1 MALKYQVAILNV
13 WWNRGEVDTRLFS
26 TKDDRD
32 FYFNSM
38 SPYWNSLNN
47 FNIRDNIT
55 STIVFRDDSG
65 RTIDELLK
73 CNYAIVRH
81 LVSENTYTYR
91 YYYIVHVE
99 QDSNNQVVCTIDLD
113 DVQNNLYDLISA
125 NSPFY
130 VKNWTG
136 FNYKTNGWINY
147 YPLDLPKQ
155 MASSGDIPT
164 LYNTNSQRIKVKQF
178 EAEAL
183 DNWFYN
189 NIYAWRYVY
198 CVQNNMLCRPRNDVN
213 DKTSISL
220 AMNVYT
226 TINGNSTGLPYCAV
240 SEPIY
245 SGDKKIYIRYKV
257 NNVDY
262 YLKLESVGIEAFFN
276 VEDADYS
283 NFPMGTYGFCQ
294 KYSILA
300 PFGNIL
306 NYEIDADGDLIL
318 IASITPFADY
328 NIVISLNQFYR
339 TALNMTQ
346 YANTSKAT
354 AERGIV
360 GGIDQRKTTYDAVA
374 ENPITINDVG
384 FASMKILDQEYTKL
398 RVRVA
403 NQSYD
408 YNPLALL
415 TDTNASEISFKYTEI
430 LKVGINKIYLRA
442 IGNGL
447 YTSAEESDY
456 TGLIASIDITE
467 PILTNQWADY
477 VASNKNYYMQTM
489 YNNTAGLVNTWTDA
503 LVGALASSSTEQAI
517 GQVAVKVGMSGY
529 NYAINSINENL
540 GYGNMKLAPNGL
552 SNANGDPYF
561 NLEVSGIAPMLDLYE
576 TKDKTKDSIIEKF
589 MLQGMPINNL
599 MLPTQVFYSHKNYE
613 SLSCTIY
620 VATDISTKEFERL
633 KAYLS
638 NNHRYWYTD
647 TIDFNNPYTN

>member
-26 TKDDRD
+26 SKDDRD

-55 STIVFRDDSG
+55 TTIVFRDDSG

-130 VKNWTG
+130 VNNWTG
-136 FNYKTNGWINY
+136 YNYKSNGWINY
-147 YPLDLPKQ
+147 YPLNLPKQ
-155 MASSGDIPT
+155 MASSGDSPT
-164 LYNTNSQRIKVKQF
+164 LYNTNSQRIKVKQY
-178 EAEAL
+178 EDESL
-183 DNWFYN
+183 DNWLYN

-213 DKTSISL
+213 DKTEL
-220 AMNVYT
+220 ALGINVYT
-226 TINGNSTGLPYCAV
+226 TINGNYTGLPYCAV

-262 YLKLESVGIEAFFN
+262 YLKLETIGIEAFFN
-276 VEDADYS
+276 VEDADHS

-300 PFGNIL
+300 PFGNSL

-318 IASITPFADY
+318 IASITPFTDY
-328 NIVISLNQFYR
+328 NILVSLNQVYR
-339 TALNMTQ
+339 TALYMPQ

-354 AERGIV
+354 AERGII
-360 GGIDQRKTTYDAVA
+360 GGIDQRKTTYEAVA
-374 ENPITINDVG
+374 SNPITINDIG
-384 FASMKILDQEYTKL
+384 LSSMKILDQEYTKL

-403 NQSYD
+403 NQGYD

-415 TDTNASEISFKYTEI
+415 DNTNASEIGFKYTEI

-447 YTSAEESDY
+447 YTSQEESDY
-456 TGLIASIDITE
+456 TGLIASIDSTE
-467 PILTNQWADY
+467 PVLTSQWADY
-477 VASNKNYYMQTM
+477 VANNKNYYMQTM
-489 YNNTAGLVNTWTDA
+489 YNNTAGLVNTWM
-503 LVGALASSSTEQAI
+503 GATSSSSLGEA
-517 GQVAVKVGMSGY
+517 VAKGTLSGY
-529 NYAINSINENL
+529 NYAINSISQNME
-540 GYGNMKLAPNGL
+540 YGNMKLAPNGL

-561 NLEVSGIAPMLDLYE
+561 NLEISGIAPMLDLYE
-576 TKDKTKDSIIEKF
+576 TKDKTRDSIIEKF
-589 MLQGMPINNL
+589 ILQGMPINNL
-599 MLPTQVFYSHKNYE
+599 MIPSDVFYSHKNYDAI
-613 SLSCTIY
+613 SCTIY
-620 VATDISTKEFERL
+620 LAPNMSTKEFERL
-633 KAYLS
+633 KAYLQ
-638 NNHRYWYTD
+638 NNHRYWYSD
-647 TIDFNNPYTN
+647 TIDFKNPYIK

>member
-13 WWNRGEVDTRLFS
+13 WWNRGEVDTRLFYS
-26 TKDDRD
+26 KSDRD
-32 FYFNSM
+32 LYFNGLN
-38 SPYWNSLNN
+38 PYWNSLNN

-55 STIVFRDDSG
+55 TTIVFRDDSG

-81 LVSENTYTYR
+81 LVGENTYTYR
-91 YYYIVHVE
+91 YYYIVNVE
-99 QDSNNQVVCTIDLD
+99 QDSNNQIICTIDLD
-113 DVQNNLYDLISA
+113 DVQNNLYDLI
-125 NSPFY
+125 NQNNPIY

-136 FNYKTNGWINY
+136 FNYKSNGWINF
-147 YPLDLPKQ
+147 YPLNLPKQ
-155 MASSGDIPT
+155 MASSGDSPT
-164 LYNTNSQRIKVKQF
+164 LYNTNSQRIKVKQY
-178 EAEAL
+178 EDESL
-183 DNWFYN
+183 DNWLYN

-198 CVQNNMLCRPRNDVN
+198 CVQNNSLCRPRNDVN
-213 DKTSISL
+213 DKTTILLSTS
-220 AMNVYT
+220 VFT

-245 SGDKKIYIRYKV
+245 SGDKKIYVKYNV

-276 VEDADYS
+276 VEDTDYS

-300 PFGNIL
+300 PFGTIS
-306 NYEIDADGDLIL
+306 NYEIDADGDLI
-318 IASITPFADY
+318 ITANITPFTDY

-339 TALNMTQ
+339 TALNMPQ

-384 FASMKILDQEYTKL
+384 FASMKILDLEYTKL

-415 TDTNASEISFKYTEI
+415 TDTNASEIGFKYTEI

-447 YTSAEESDY
+447 YTSAEESNY
-456 TGLIASIDITE
+456 TGLVASIDITE

-489 YNNTAGLVNTWTDA
+489 YNNTAGLVNSGVSA
-503 LVGALASSSTEQAI
+503 SKSSSQDEAI
-517 GQVAVKVGMSGY
+517 TKGTMTSF
-529 NYAINSINENL
+529 NYVINSIERNFEI
-540 GYGNMKLAPNGL
+540 GNMKLAPNGL

-589 MLQGMPINNL
+589 ILQGMTINNL
-599 MLPTQVFYSHKNYE
+599 MIPSDVFYSHKNYDAI
-613 SLSCTIY
+613 SCTIY
-620 VATDISTKEFERL
+620 LASNISTKEFERL
-633 KAYLS
+633 KAYLYT
-638 NNHRYWYTD
+638 NHRYWYTD
-647 TIDFNNPYTN
+647 TIDFNNPYIK